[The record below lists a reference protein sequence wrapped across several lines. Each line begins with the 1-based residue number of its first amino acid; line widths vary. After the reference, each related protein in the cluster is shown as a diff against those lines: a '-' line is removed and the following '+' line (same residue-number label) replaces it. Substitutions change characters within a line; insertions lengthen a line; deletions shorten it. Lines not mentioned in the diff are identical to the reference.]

1 MWSRLSRK
9 SKEEQ
14 FWDWFIRH
22 EEKLLNFEVDQERIF
37 DKLANALQRVDRDL
51 TFEFGPP
58 EIQRELVI
66 SASGI
71 YRAFPAVSALVA
83 AAPTLERWR
92 WTAFRPR
99 RSVGNPVEFQG
110 KCIYPTEV
118 EFALADNGKIAGLY
132 LFLPD
137 FSEGDTALKMI
148 GYLLLDEALG
158 EFDVVTR
165 LGFVEMRSRDTP
177 PDTTGMSK
185 RYPLFELPRLFDQL
199 NLQLERGESPRSPL
213 VS

>member
-1 MWSRLSRK
+1 MWSRFSRK

-14 FWDWFIRH
+14 FWDWFVRH

-58 EIQRELVI
+58 EARRELVI
-66 SASGI
+66 SAAGI
-71 YRAFPAVSALVA
+71 KRAFPAVSALVA
-83 AAPTLERWR
+83 AAPALERWR

-99 RSVGNPVEFQG
+99 RPVGNPVEFRG
-110 KCIYPTEV
+110 KCIYPKDL
-118 EFALADNGKIAGLY
+118 EFASLDDGKIAGLH
-132 LFLPD
+132 LFLPNFRD
-137 FSEGDTALKMI
+137 DDVTVKMI

-165 LGFVEMRSRDTP
+165 LGFIEMHA
-177 PDTTGMSK
+177 PDATTIGT
-185 RYPLFELPRLFDQL
+185 RYPFVKLPRLFDQL
-199 NLQLERGESPRSPL
+199 NLQLERGESPRSL
-213 VS
+213 LAR